1 MLNYSQMATTNT
13 NTKNQLLS
21 VATQLYSLVV
31 WLLIIAGGMLLVGS
45 FFITSLTVTDH
56 ISGFTVGLITV
67 VFGLGLARL
76 LNKDIKQT
84 APVFWF

>member
-1 MLNYSQMATTNT
+1 MSTQHKNT
-13 NTKNQLLS
+13 DPKIQLLTF
-21 VATQLYSLVV
+21 ATQLYSLVV

-45 FFITSLTVTDH
+45 FFAAGLTMVDH
-56 ISGFTVGLITV
+56 ISSLSVGLLTV
-67 VFGLGLARL
+67 AFGLGLARL

>member
-1 MLNYSQMATTNT
+1 MATTNT
-13 NTKNQLLS
+13 KTKHQLLS
-21 VATQLYSLVV
+21 FATQLYSLVV

-45 FFITSLTVTDH
+45 FFIASLTLIDH
-56 ISGFTVGLITV
+56 ISGITVGLVTII
-67 VFGLGLARL
+67 FGLGLARL